1 MPLGTLTNLFAE
13 VDLQHSIAQIRQ
25 QLIRDL
31 DALTE
36 EAVLGT
42 SQEDLTKHFIAK
54 YHIEPPA
61 FLEEGVSMNYQDTQI
76 DVSRDPLRFVDDRS
90 QPFYI
95 DGTRVT
101 FHAPFT
107 GDSSWLLCRA
117 ARINLRTVKTALI
130 HSEVVFIYDKP
141 GGITPDVRSEFD
153 QDFGHIKNKLA
164 LVSEELERFNAT
176 LLDSVCQRL
185 SARRTKMLRERE
197 IAASIG
203 FPLRRAQPPPATF
216 VTPEVQRRSI
226 PAMPRP
232 STEPFRPEP
241 TLDMDEYE
249 HILSVLSNMVG
260 VMERSPGAF
269 KNIDEESLRTHFLMQ
284 LNGLY
289 ELQATGETFNYEGKT
304 DIFVRTAGK
313 NVFVA
318 ECKFWSGPAG
328 LSATLDQLLR
338 YTSWR
343 DNKTAILIFNRDRN
357 TSTVL
362 NSVPET
368 VRNHA
373 HYKAD
378 RETDSET
385 TFRYIFGH
393 PDDLNREIII
403 TILVFDVPA

>member
-13 VDLQHSIAQIRQ
+13 VDLQHSIAQIGQ
-25 QLIRDL
+25 QLIHDL

-36 EAVLGT
+36 EMVLGT
-42 SQEDLTKHFIAK
+42 SQEDLAKHFVAK
-54 YHIEPPA
+54 YHIEPPV
-61 FLEEGVSMNYQDTQI
+61 FLEEGVSMNYQDTPV

-95 DGTRVT
+95 DGTRIT
-101 FHAPFT
+101 FHLPFT
-107 GDSSWLLCRA
+107 GDASWLLCRP
-117 ARINLRTVKTALI
+117 ARVNLRTVKTALI
-130 HSEVVFIYDKP
+130 HSEVVFIYEKP
-141 GGITPDVRSEFD
+141 GEIMPDIRSAFD
-153 QDFGHIKNKLA
+153 EDFAHIKNNLV
-164 LVSEELERFNAT
+164 LVSEELEQFNAA
-176 LLDSVCQRL
+176 LPNAVIERL
-185 SARRTKMLRERE
+185 RARRTKMLRERDV
-197 IAASIG
+197 ATSIG
-203 FPLRRAQPPPATF
+203 FPLRRTQPPPATF
-216 VTPEVQRRSI
+216 VTPEVRRRSI

-249 HILSVLSNMVG
+249 HILSLLSNMVG

-269 KNIDEESLRTHFLMQ
+269 TNIGEESLRSHFLMQ

-338 YTSWR
+338 YASWR
-343 DNKTAILIFNRDRN
+343 DNKTAILIFNRGRN
-357 TSTVL
+357 TSTIL
-362 NSVPET
+362 NSVPVT

-373 HYKAD
+373 YYKAD

-393 PDDLNREIII
+393 PDDPNREIII

>member
-13 VDLQHSIAQIRQ
+13 VDLQQSIERIRQ
-25 QLIRDL
+25 QLTRDL

-36 EAVLGT
+36 ETVLGT
-42 SQEDLTKHFIAK
+42 SQEDLVKHLVAK
-54 YHIEPPA
+54 YHIEPPV
-61 FLEEGVSMNYQDTQI
+61 FLKESVSMNYQDTPI
-76 DVSRDPLRFVDDRS
+76 DVSRDPLRFIDDRS
-90 QPFYI
+90 QPFYVN
-95 DGTRVT
+95 GTRVT
-101 FHAPFT
+101 FHVPFT
-107 GDSSWLLCRA
+107 GDSSWLLCRPA
-117 ARINLRTVKTALI
+117 GINLRRVKTALI
-130 HSEVVFIYDKP
+130 HSEIVFIYEKP
-141 GGITPDVRSEFD
+141 DGITPGVRSEFD
-153 QDFGHIKNKLA
+153 QDFAHIENNLA
-164 LVSEELERFNAT
+164 LVSEELEQFNAA
-176 LLDSVCQRL
+176 LPNAVSQRL
-185 SARRTKMLRERE
+185 SARRTKMLRERDV
-197 IAASIG
+197 AASIG
-203 FPLRRAQPPPATF
+203 FPLRRAQSPPATF

-269 KNIDEESLRTHFLMQ
+269 RNIDEESLRFHFLMQ

-289 ELQATGETFNYEGKT
+289 EQQATGETFNYEGKT

-313 NVFVA
+313 SIFVA

-328 LSATLDQLLR
+328 LIATLDQLLR

-368 VRNHA
+368 VRDHA

-378 RETDSET
+378 RVTDSET

-393 PDDLNREIII
+393 PDDPNREIII
-403 TILVFDVPA
+403 TVLVFDVPA